1 MIQLLHYVKSLV
13 QVKGVNRIKSKQPEA
28 IAVLWKYGQFS
39 PQYNRN
45 PIAYQWVCIWHRA
58 SFVKSK
64 YNLHC
69 NVSFDTTVN
78 VLSFMCLQ
86 EGWIPC
92 PFIGIYSILS
102 PTGGII
108 HNTHTITRLP
118 QRIRLYSIVS
128 WQRLPAHTHQASL
141 VPHIRS
147 HLHNPSSRIHIFAEL
162 HVGSLWLVGTPWHT
176 FVYPSLDK

>member
-1 MIQLLHYVKSLV
+1 MVQYNGRVCKNNLPKCWHGLYKPCILLFLLGTTTYMI
-13 QVKGVNRIKSKQPEA
+13 SK
-28 IAVLWKYGQFS
+28 WKYLKTWHWWSDKGKCKRAFFRVS
-39 PQYNRN
+39 SRRIITLSIHRGLFQY
-45 PIAYQWVCIWHRA
+45 
-58 SFVKSK
+58 KS
-64 YNLHC
+64 N
-69 NVSFDTTVN
+69 
-78 VLSFMCLQ
+78 
-86 EGWIPC
+86 
-92 PFIGIYSILS
+92 
-102 PTGGII
+102 GGII